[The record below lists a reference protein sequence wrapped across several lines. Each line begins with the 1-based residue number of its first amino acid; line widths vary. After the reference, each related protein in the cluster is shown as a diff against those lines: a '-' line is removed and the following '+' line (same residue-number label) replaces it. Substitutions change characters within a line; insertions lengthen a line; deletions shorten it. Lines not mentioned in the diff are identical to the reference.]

1 MAWAGSEGI
10 SRVPKMPRNQ
20 QLLLSSRA
28 ERLGKE
34 VLNPGEGQAF
44 IKRMAAAIGCLEK
57 GVRMEGGC
65 MTFPGET

>member
-1 MAWAGSEGI
+1 
-10 SRVPKMPRNQ
+10 MPRNQ

-44 IKRMAAAIGCLEK
+44 IKRMAAAIG
-57 GVRMEGGC
+57 EGSEDGRGLHDFSWGD
-65 MTFPGET
+65 MNK